1 MAHQCKGGTRSGGV
15 RRGDEERRNS
25 EAEERPL
32 AAGRHWSSTI
42 TQLQLR
48 VRSVDWS
55 VSAFM
60 ELTLGSSFR
69 PGVARLAARIA
80 PEECI
85 FFARFGLRKR

>member
-1 MAHQCKGGTRSGGV
+1 MKREGTARLKSGLSLQGGIG
-15 RRGDEERRNS
+15 
-25 EAEERPL
+25 APP
-32 AAGRHWSSTI
+32 
-42 TQLQLR
+42 QLQLR

-80 PEECI
+80 PEVCI